1 MHFKP
6 TKVIV
11 NVVKSDKM
19 QVKRFLVLNATKFD
33 ILQLYAYVSRRL

>member
-6 TKVIV
+6 TEVIV